1 MTQRWTKVSRRMLFA
16 WCLLGGLICL
26 FAPQSLTGKLQ
37 LAYTS
42 VFSWPLQKGRDL
54 TLATNAISS
63 LHAVNGPDDGAL
75 TAEHRRLRNH
85 IGNLN
90 AQLAEAHRE
99 IDRLAGIRVEPQW
112 DRVPS
117 ALIPADVTVASQGQN
132 VLFINRGQQ
141 DGVAVGQYVLGD
153 LSIIG
158 TIASVSPQ
166 GAKVRLITD
175 PASKIPVTIGE
186 SDLDR
191 LMYGQS
197 GNAAT
202 LRPLIPDTHAI
213 RKGDKVYAKKMPG
226 LLEVPVIAGV
236 VAQCKRDP
244 ENPSF
249 WDITVQPVC
258 DITTLTGVAV
268 IMPASQPR

>member
-1 MTQRWTKVSRRMLFA
+1 MTQRWTRVSKRMLFA

-37 LAYTS
+37 LAYAS

-63 LHAVNGPDDGAL
+63 LHAVNAPDDGAL

-85 IGNLN
+85 IANLE
-90 AQLAEAHRE
+90 AQLKEARRE
-99 IDRLAGIRVEPQW
+99 VDHLAGIRTKPQW
-112 DRVPS
+112 DRM
-117 ALIPADVTVASQGQN
+117 AFLQADIVSGQAQD

-153 LSIIG
+153 MSIIG
-158 TIASVSPQ
+158 TIASISAQ
-166 GAKVRLITD
+166 NAQVRLITD
-175 PASKIPVTIGE
+175 RDAKTPVSIGE

-191 LMYGQS
+191 VMYGQS